1 MADLVTRLL
10 LNSSNFDNNIRKS
23 SQQIQQFQKTAQNV
37 TATIG
42 KFAGALGIAMGA
54 NEAFERVIRGSQTTS
69 DAYDVVMRSVNNTLD
84 SFFTALSTGDF
95 SAFNMGLSKM
105 IEKAKEA
112 QIAIDKLGNA
122 TMSYSYFD
130 SKYSA
135 ELEDAINKAKDLRL
149 SQTERDQAKKTAEAI
164 IGKQKEITDELSKS
178 ISSALSS
185 VLTEGNALKSAT
197 KIDLEDILLLDI
209 SSTGEVNKQKLQKEY
224 EEYLKIYSE
233 IKKKHTTTIYSP
245 STIGSI
251 SSSSTDTKAV
261 NEEMQQYNT
270 EYRQAIL
277 YNEILVKKGDDWL
290 KNTIQMA
297 QQLDNANRKLT
308 EMKNKTLE
316 LSNQAVNVGVTPVG
330 SIAELDKKIQAKKTE
345 LNVAVSKEDRVRINK
360 ELEELTEQKRIIEFQ
375 YKFPEMPTLEAAP
388 LSSLPFPTSPATL
401 PATLPEI
408 PPIPIE
414 NVKFANPIKRSDIKI
429 NNDYADSLNAI
440 ASVMGSVSS
449 MTEEGAAAW
458 ITYGANVIQA
468 VATAIPAISTLF
480 AAKTAEAGA
489 SAAASAAQVPV
500 VGWLMA
506 GAAVA
511 SVLSAIATLP
521 SFSAGGIFEG
531 NNTIGD
537 LNLAR
542 VNAGEMILNNRQQK
556 NLFNLLNGNGTFTN
570 DRNGGNV
577 TFKIQGKE
585 LVGVLNNYNNQKS
598 KVR

>member
-37 TATIG
+37 TASIG

-69 DAYDVVMRSVNNTLD
+69 DAYDVVMRSVNNTVD

-95 SAFNMGLSKM
+95 SSFNMGLSKM

-130 SKYSA
+130 TKYSA

-185 VLTEGNALKSAT
+185 VLTEGNALTSAT

-209 SSTGEVNKQKLQKEY
+209 SSTGEINKQKLQKEY
-224 EEYLKIYSE
+224 EEYLKVYSDVR
-233 IKKKHTTTIYSP
+233 KKHTTTVYSA
-245 STIGSI
+245 STIGSV
-251 SSSSTDTKAV
+251 STSVTDNKAV

-277 YNEILVKKGDDWL
+277 YNEILVKKGDEWL

-297 QQLDNANRKLT
+297 QQLDKANRKLT

-316 LSNQAVNVGVTPVG
+316 ISNRDVNKGIAPVG
-330 SIAELDKKIQAKKTE
+330 SLADLDKQIATKKTE
-345 LNVAVSKEDRVRINK
+345 LSVAIKNEDRVRINK

-375 YKFPEMPTLEAAP
+375 YKYPNAPTGLKLEMAQLPTL
-388 LSSLPFPTSPATL
+388 PT
-401 PATLPEI
+401 TLPEI
-408 PPIPIE
+408 PPIQIQGLE
-414 NVKFANPIKRSDIKI
+414 DVKFTNPIKRTDVKI

-440 ASVMGSVSS
+440 ASIMGSVSS

>member
-10 LNSSNFDNNIRKS
+10 LNSSNFDNNIKKS
-23 SQQIQQFQKTAQNV
+23 SQQVQQFQKTAQNI

-54 NEAFERVIRGSQTTS
+54 NEAFERVIRGSQATS
-69 DAYDVVMRSVNNTLD
+69 DAYDVVMRSVNNTVD
-84 SFFTALSTGDF
+84 SFFTAISTGDF
-95 SAFNMGLSKM
+95 SAFNMGLSRM

-112 QIAIDKLGNA
+112 QQAIDKLGNA

-164 IGKQKEITDELSKS
+164 IGKQQEITNELSKS
-178 ISSALSS
+178 ISGALSS

-209 SSTGEVNKQKLQKEY
+209 SATGEVNKQKLQKEY

-233 IKKKHTTTIYSP
+233 VKKKHTTTIYSP

-458 ITYGANVIQA
+458 ITYGANVISA
-468 VATAIPAISTLF
+468 VAAALPAISTLF

-500 VGWLMA
+500 VGWLLA

-511 SVLSAIATLP
+511 SVLAAVATLP

-531 NNTIGD
+531 NSTVGD
-537 LNLAR
+537 MNLAR

-556 NLFNLLNGNGTFTN
+556 NLFNLLNGNGALSKDKN
-570 DRNGGNV
+570 SNV

>member
-10 LNSSNFDNNIRKS
+10 LNSSNFDNNIKKS
-23 SQQIQQFQKTAQNV
+23 SQQVQQFQKTAQNI

-54 NEAFERVIRGSQTTS
+54 NEAFERVIRGSQATS
-69 DAYDVVMRSVNNTLD
+69 DAYDVVMRSVNNTVD
-84 SFFTALSTGDF
+84 SFFTAISTGDF
-95 SAFNMGLSKM
+95 SVFNMGLSRM
-105 IEKAKEA
+105 IQKAKEA
-112 QIAIDKLGNA
+112 QQAIDKLGNA

-149 SQTERDQAKKTAEAI
+149 SQTEREQAKKTAEAI
-164 IGKQKEITDELSKS
+164 IGKQQEITNELSKS
-178 ISSALSS
+178 ISGALSS

-209 SSTGEVNKQKLQKEY
+209 TATGEVNKQKLQKEY

-233 IKKKHTTTIYSP
+233 VKKKHTTTTYIP
-245 STIGSI
+245 TTFGGIT
-251 SSSSTDTKAV
+251 SSSTDTKAV

-316 LSNQAVNVGVTPVG
+316 LSNQAINVGVSPVG
-330 SIAELDKKIQAKKTE
+330 SIAELEKKIQAKKTE

-375 YKFPEMPTLEAAP
+375 YKFPDAPTAMLEAAP
-388 LSSLPFPTSPATL
+388 LPSLSFPTSTL
-401 PATLPEI
+401 PTTLPEI
-408 PPIPIE
+408 PSVPIE
-414 NVKFANPIKRSDIKI
+414 NIKFTNPIKRSDVKI

-458 ITYGANVIQA
+458 ITYGANVISA
-468 VATAIPAISTLF
+468 VAAAIPAISTLF

-500 VGWLMA
+500 VGWLLA

-511 SVLSAIATLP
+511 SVLAAVATLP
-521 SFSAGGIFEG
+521 SFSGGGIFDG
-531 NNTIGD
+531 NSTVGD
-537 LNLAR
+537 MNLAR

-556 NLFNLLNGNGTFTN
+556 NLFNLLNGNGTLSKDKT
-570 DRNGGNV
+570 GNV

>member
-10 LNSSNFDNNIRKS
+10 LNSSNFDNNIKKS
-23 SQQIQQFQKTAQNV
+23 SQQVQQFQKTAQNI

-54 NEAFERVIRGSQTTS
+54 NEAFERVIRGSQATS
-69 DAYDVVMRSVNNTLD
+69 DAYDVVMRSVNNTVD
-84 SFFTALSTGDF
+84 SFFTAISTGDF
-95 SAFNMGLSKM
+95 SAFNMGLSRM

-112 QIAIDKLGNA
+112 QQAIDKLGNA

-149 SQTERDQAKKTAEAI
+149 SQTEREQAKKTAEAI
-164 IGKQKEITDELSKS
+164 IGKQQEITNELSKS
-178 ISSALSS
+178 ISGALSS

-209 SSTGEVNKQKLQKEY
+209 TATGEVNKQKLQKEY

-233 IKKKHTTTIYSP
+233 VKKKHTTTIYSP
-245 STIGSI
+245 TTIGSI

-316 LSNQAVNVGVTPVG
+316 LSNQAINVGVSPVG
-330 SIAELDKKIQAKKTE
+330 SIAELEKKIQAKKTE

-458 ITYGANVIQA
+458 ITYGANVISA
-468 VATAIPAISTLF
+468 VAAAIPAISTLF

-500 VGWLMA
+500 VGWLLA

-511 SVLSAIATLP
+511 SVLAAVATLP
-521 SFSAGGIFEG
+521 SFSGGGIFEG
-531 NNTIGD
+531 NSTVGD
-537 LNLAR
+537 MNLAR

-556 NLFNLLNGNGTFTN
+556 NLFNLLNGNGTLSKDKT
-570 DRNGGNV
+570 GNV

>member
-164 IGKQKEITDELSKS
+164 IGKQQEITNELSKS
-178 ISSALSS
+178 ISGALSS
-185 VLTEGNALKSAT
+185 VLTEGNTLKSAT

-209 SSTGEVNKQKLQKEY
+209 TATGEVNKQKLQKEY

-233 IKKKHTTTIYSP
+233 VKKKHTTTIYSP

-316 LSNQAVNVGVTPVG
+316 ISNRDVNKRIAPVG
-330 SIAELDKKIQAKKTE
+330 SLANLDKQIATKKTE
-345 LNVAVSKEDRVRINK
+345 LSIAINNEDRVRINK
-360 ELEELTEQKRIIEFQ
+360 ELEELTDQKRIIEFL
-375 YKFPEMPTLEAAP
+375 YKYPDAPTGLKFEMAELPT
-388 LSSLPFPTSPATL
+388 PTK
-401 PATLPEI
+401 LPEI
-408 PPIPIE
+408 PPIKIE
-414 NVKFANPIKRSDIKI
+414 GLEGIKFTNPIKRTDVKI

-440 ASVMGSVSS
+440 ASMMGSVSS

>member
-164 IGKQKEITDELSKS
+164 IGKQQEITNELSKS
-178 ISSALSS
+178 ISGALSS
-185 VLTEGNALKSAT
+185 VLTEGNTLKSAT

-209 SSTGEVNKQKLQKEY
+209 TATGEVNKQKLQKEY

-233 IKKKHTTTIYSP
+233 VKKKHTTTIYSP

-261 NEEMQQYNT
+261 NKEMQQYNT

-316 LSNQAVNVGVTPVG
+316 ISNRDVNKGIAPVG
-330 SIAELDKKIQAKKTE
+330 SLANLDKQIATKKTE
-345 LNVAVSKEDRVRINK
+345 LSIAINNEDRVRINK
-360 ELEELTEQKRIIEFQ
+360 ELEELTDQKRIIEFL
-375 YKFPEMPTLEAAP
+375 YKYPDAPTGLKFEMAELPT
-388 LSSLPFPTSPATL
+388 PTK
-401 PATLPEI
+401 LPEI
-408 PPIPIE
+408 PPIKIE
-414 NVKFANPIKRSDIKI
+414 GLEGIKFTNPIKRTDVKI

-440 ASVMGSVSS
+440 ASMMGSVSS